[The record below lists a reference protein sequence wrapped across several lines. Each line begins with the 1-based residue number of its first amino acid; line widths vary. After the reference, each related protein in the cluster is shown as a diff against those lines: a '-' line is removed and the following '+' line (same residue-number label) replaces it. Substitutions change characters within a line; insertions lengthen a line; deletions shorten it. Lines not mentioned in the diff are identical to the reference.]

1 MKISVFLADD
11 QTVLRDGLR
20 SLLESNPDVKV
31 VGEAANGRDA
41 VREIEKLRPDV
52 AVFDI
57 SMPELDGI
65 DAAQIVRE
73 RCPGT
78 KVVMLSVS
86 SDAES
91 IYRAL
96 QAGAAG
102 YLLKSSAGREVAQA
116 VRAVHL
122 GKHYFSDQITDAMV
136 KGYGSVLEEKSPM
149 ASLSRRER
157 QVLMLLAEGR
167 SAPEI
172 AGRLSLS
179 PRTVETYRARMMQ
192 KLGTKDFRELV
203 VFAVKHGIIKP
214 E

>member
-20 SLLESNPDVKV
+20 SLLEADPDLTV
-31 VGEAANGRDA
+31 VGEAGNGSDA
-41 VREIEKLRPDV
+41 VREIERLQPDV
-52 AVFDI
+52 AVLDI
-57 SMPELDGI
+57 SMPELNGI

-78 KVVMLSVS
+78 KVLMLSVA
-86 SDAES
+86 SDGES

-122 GKHYFSDQITDAMV
+122 GKHFFSDQITAAIV
-136 KGYGSVLEEKSPM
+136 KGYGSALEEKSPT

-157 QVLMLLAEGR
+157 QILLFLAEGR

-172 AGRLSLS
+172 ARQLSLS
-179 PRTVETYRARMMQ
+179 PRTVETYRARMME
-192 KLGTKDFRELV
+192 KLGIKDFRELV
-203 VFAVKHGIIKP
+203 VFAVKHGILDTG
-214 E
+214 

>member
-1 MKISVFLADD
+1 MVDGRSSAEIASALNLSPK
-11 QTVLRDGLR
+11 TVETCR
-20 SLLESNPDVKV
+20 
-31 VGEAANGRDA
+31 GRLM
-41 VREIEKLRPDV
+41 EKLRVEDV
-52 AVFDI
+52 AGLVKF
-57 SMPELDGI
+57 
-65 DAAQIVRE
+65 
-73 RCPGT
+73 
-78 KVVMLSVS
+78 
-86 SDAES
+86 
-91 IYRAL
+91 AL